1 MPISTPGFSVRIL
14 LQDGE
19 VEGVR
24 FLEIANWTGMA
35 ILSPRDRYLDLRSEP
50 EFDRT
55 GVYILTGADPDDE
68 GVSRTYIGRADHLRT
83 RIDNHI
89 KERDWWDS
97 CLCFTTSDDS
107 LTLTHIQFLEAALLE
122 QATKAGQVRLD
133 NVQFPPIPRLGRA
146 DRLDLTRFLENVLM
160 LSGMAGLPTFE
171 IVDQS
176 PDQITIDAPT
186 ENSFKFAQYDFHYS
200 GPAADLTASAK
211 YEARKRFVV
220 IQNSASRISE
230 TNSCPDNVRVLRQK
244 LRDEGVLAENN
255 GGLLFTAD
263 HAFNS
268 PSLAAAVIYGG
279 SVNGRS
285 AWKNADGRS
294 INDLDKISL
303 NEQELAEEIPDE
315 VSDASPED
323 NG

>member
-1 MPISTPGFSVRIL
+1 MPIKTPGFSVRIL
-14 LQDGE
+14 LQDGD

-35 ILSPRDRYLDLRSEP
+35 ILSPRDRYLDLRNEP
-50 EFDRT
+50 EFERT
-55 GVYILTGADPDDE
+55 GVYILTGPDPDDE
-68 GVSRTYIGRADHLRT
+68 GVTRTYIGRADHLRT
-83 RIDNHI
+83 RIDNHV

-160 LSGMAGLPTFE
+160 LTGMAGLPTFE

-176 PDQITIDAPT
+176 PDQITIDVPN
-186 ENSFKFAQYDFHYS
+186 EIGFKFAQYEFHYA
-200 GPAADLTASAK
+200 GPAADLTANAK

-220 IQNSASRISE
+220 MQNSMSRISE
-230 TNSCPDNVRVLRQK
+230 TNSCPDTVRVLRQK
-244 LRDEGVLAENN
+244 LRDEGVLAVNS
-255 GGLLFTAD
+255 GSLLFTAN

-285 AWKNADGRS
+285 AWKNADSRS

-303 NEQELAEEIPDE
+303 DEQELAEEMTE
-315 VSDASPED
+315 DATEAMPVD
-323 NG
+323 HG

>member
-1 MPISTPGFSVRIL
+1 MPMTTPGFSVRIL

-55 GVYILTGADPDDE
+55 GVYILTGPDPDNE
-68 GVSRTYIGRADHLRT
+68 GVIRSYIGRADNLRT
-83 RIDNHI
+83 RIDNHV

-133 NVQFPPIPRLGRA
+133 NVQFPAIPRLGRA

-171 IVDQS
+171 IVDQA
-176 PDQITIDAPT
+176 PDQITIDVPA
-186 ENSFKFAQYDFHYS
+186 ENSFKFAQYEFRYT
-200 GPAADLTASAK
+200 GPAADLRANGK

-220 IQNSASRISE
+220 MQNSMSRISE
-230 TNSCPDNVRVLRQK
+230 TNSCPDTVRVLRQK
-244 LRDEGVLAENN
+244 LRDEGVLVQNG

-294 INDLDKISL
+294 INDLDKLSL
-303 NEQELAEEIPDE
+303 DEQELAEEIPEDVIE
-315 VSDASPED
+315 PTPVD

>member
-1 MPISTPGFSVRIL
+1 MTTPGFSVRIL

-55 GVYILTGADPDDE
+55 GVYILTGPDPDYE
-68 GVSRTYIGRADHLRT
+68 GVIRSYIGRADNLRT

-133 NVQFPPIPRLGRA
+133 NVQFPAIPRLGRA

-171 IVDQS
+171 IVDQA
-176 PDQITIDAPT
+176 PDQITIAVPT
-186 ENSFKFAQYDFHYS
+186 ENSFKFAQYEFHYV
-200 GPAADLTASAK
+200 GPAADLMANAK

-220 IQNSASRISE
+220 MQKSMSRINE
-230 TNSCPDNVRVLRQK
+230 TNSCPDTVRVLRQK
-244 LRDEGVLAENN
+244 LRDEGVLVEN
-255 GGLLFTAD
+255 GGVLLFTAD

-285 AWKNADGRS
+285 VWKNADGRS
-294 INDLDKISL
+294 INDLDKLSL
-303 NEQELAEEIPDE
+303 NEQELAEETAE
-315 VSDASPED
+315 DAIETTPVD